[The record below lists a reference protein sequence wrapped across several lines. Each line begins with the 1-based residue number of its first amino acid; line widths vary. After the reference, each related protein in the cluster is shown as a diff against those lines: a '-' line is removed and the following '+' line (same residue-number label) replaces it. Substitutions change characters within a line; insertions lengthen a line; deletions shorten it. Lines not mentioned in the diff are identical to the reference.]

1 MSGCFSAIRRDHR
14 LVVYLIQLRLRHI
27 VLRKNKYDYFCHS
40 ERSEESL
47 QTRRDRHPC
56 LSVLD
61 NVSTNRDSSSL
72 SLLRMTYLLQLRRRY
87 SPSGSDSASASQR
100 CPPDTRTPSLCTL
113 HFALCTSPTTFNLT
127 VKQMLCFAFT
137 LTNKQKRGKMYNCKI
152 L

>member
-1 MSGCFSAIRRDHR
+1 MINRFICISNYNLSGCFSAIRRDHR
-14 LVVYLIQLRLRHI
+14 LVVYMIQLRLRHI
-27 VLRKNKYDYFCHS
+27 VLRKNTYDYFCHS

-113 HFALCTSPTTFNLT
+113 HFAFCALHFPDNL
-127 VKQMLCFAFT
+127 QFT
-137 LTNKQKRGKMYNCKI
+137 HI
-152 L
+152 LH